1 MKEKIGSL
9 SNEDIREIHE
19 DYNKHISDGEVRE
32 NTGILVVLDV
42 LGWKNN
48 VHPQDITVYFSLINQ
63 LRSSLLDT
71 CLRCAPKDIKPN
83 VRIATLSDT
92 IAVLI
97 DKDYH
102 VKKASDG
109 SGSVYYSLK
118 KNGCLEDMEK
128 RKIKWI
134 FIGGVDNILLK
145 QTDPVLLG
153 LAIYKNSKVASKTI
167 LKSYPDEKVGLFC
180 SYDKHPRVI
189 EYSEMPREIA
199 YELTNN
205 NKLKYKEAHIMCN
218 LYTLNA
224 LNFLSAQKLPY
235 HIALKKN
242 SYLDESG
249 KEIIPSKPNSYK
261 LESFIFDGFPYF
273 DDIALLRGEREEDFA
288 PIKNKEGNDSPATA
302 RVLYKNY
309 HTKR

>member
-97 DKDYH
+97 DKDYPYCQVNIFGH
-102 VKKASDG
+102 ISKFITNALEQGIMFRGAMSWG
-109 SGSVYYSLK
+109 TYYTNNLDNSFVGQPFYEAAGIAEKVDWAGVIITDSLA
-118 KNGCLEDMEK
+118 NELLRENNLEDLTKIGVIQYNNIPFK
-128 RKIKWI
+128 RGFATEHKLVLIPDRPVTCKAPTWKKEYFD
-134 FIGGVDNILLK
+134 FI
-145 QTDPVLLG
+145 
-153 LAIYKNSKVASKTI
+153 S
-167 LKSYPDEKVGLFC
+167 
-180 SYDKHPRVI
+180 
-189 EYSEMPREIA
+189 A
-199 YELTNN
+199 YRPL
-205 NKLKYKEAHIMCN
+205 MRGQQ
-218 LYTLNA
+218 
-224 LNFLSAQKLPY
+224 QKLNNTVAFFEY
-235 HIALKKN
+235 LKEK
-242 SYLDESG
+242 
-249 KEIIPSKPNSYK
+249 IW
-261 LESFIFDGFPYF
+261 
-273 DDIALLRGEREEDFA
+273 
-288 PIKNKEGNDSPATA
+288 
-302 RVLYKNY
+302 
-309 HTKR
+309 